1 MFRWLKQKKQKLKI
15 QSMQKQK
22 SFVKTLLLTIYRM
35 KLVFRWRMLV
45 NVGMFAVVL
54 SLAVYYL
61 VQINNLAITGYSIRD
76 YEKHIADLENDIKR
90 LELTIAQK
98 QSVSDLQTKLGS
110 LQLEPLNNLVY
121 INASDVALK

>member
-1 MFRWLKQKKQKLKI
+1 ME
-15 QSMQKQK
+15 KQK

>member
-1 MFRWLKQKKQKLKI
+1 
-15 QSMQKQK
+15 MQKQK
-22 SFVKTLLLTIYRM
+22 GFLKTLLLTIYRM
-35 KLVFRWRMLV
+35 KFVFRWRMLV
-45 NVGMFAVVL
+45 NAGMFAVVL

-61 VQINNLAITGYSIRD
+61 VQVNNLAITGYSIRD
-76 YEKHIADLENDIKR
+76 YEKNIADLENDIKR

-110 LQLEPLNNLVY
+110 LQLESLNNLVY

>member
-1 MFRWLKQKKQKLKI
+1 
-15 QSMQKQK
+15 MQKQK
-22 SFVKTLLLTIYRM
+22 GLFKTLLLTIYRM
-35 KLVFRWRMLV
+35 KFVFRWKMLF
-45 NVGMFAVVL
+45 NVGMLCVVL

-61 VQINNLAITGYSIRD
+61 IQVNNLAITGYSIRD
-76 YEKHIADLENDIKR
+76 YEKNIADLENDIKR